1 MQCFLNYD
9 QCKCASGFRVST
21 LSRVF
26 CSSRQGGAEAA
37 KWIQPNRIQLE
48 EICAPYHHQA
58 TRLEHGWQK
67 EHVYACECVCLCA
80 CVCVFVCC
88 LSISV
93 FFVLFFFWGGFK
105 EKGQHLTSSDFSAH
119 ILKSWSTKGG
129 NLLQEKLWSILITE
143 KKRNV
148 TKKEV

>member
-88 LSISV
+88 L
-93 FFVLFFFWGGFK
+93 FLCFLFCSFLGGFK